1 MQLQKSLEQ
10 YQEIPKSVVGSYE
23 QANFWGCE
31 EFLPEFSQTCQR
43 KNNDLQKKLFLF
55 FWAPFLLIFSRISS
69 DFQGFCDVFQIFC
82 PDFHGFSPNQNFW
95 WCACT
100 PASYTSGAG

>member
-31 EFLPEFSQTCQR
+31 EFARILPNLPEKKQRPPKKALLVLLGAIFAHIFKDFLRFSGI
-43 KNNDLQKKLFLF
+43 L
-55 FWAPFLLIFSRISS
+55 
-69 DFQGFCDVFQIFC
+69 
-82 PDFHGFSPNQNFW
+82 
-95 WCACT
+95 
-100 PASYTSGAG
+100 